1 MSRLQLRLKS
11 CLQTIL
17 ELEPSMHARG
27 ETSFDAEFSSIKSFL
42 QHVENMRLAE
52 EEVQWMEN
60 VTMIV
65 LAEMGQCGAK
75 TYPDI
80 LQ

>member
-1 MSRLQLRLKS
+1 MSRLKIRLKS

-27 ETSFDAEFSSIKSFL
+27 ENSFDEEFSSIKSFL
-42 QHVENMRLAE
+42 NHVDSMELAE
-52 EEVQWMEN
+52 AEVQWMEN

-75 TYPDI
+75 TCPNL